1 VKKLL
6 VTLSLVAMT
15 SLCHAEG
22 TIQFANSVLTK
33 VRMET
38 LAGES
43 FVAPTDIPI
52 HYGVFFGADAESL
65 STSPDSPLGITHPTL
80 PGIIATANVFH
91 LTGTQS
97 GQTVFL
103 QICGWSA
110 EFGTDWQT
118 ASISDGAWFGET
130 GILPVRLGPDEGPA
144 EVIWTNIPQPSDP
157 PRPDRLMSLVLHTV
171 PEPSTLALGALGGMA
186 LLFGRR
192 IVRRSF

>member
-1 VKKLL
+1 MKELL
-6 VTLSLVAMT
+6 ITLGLVAMT
-15 SLCHAEG
+15 AFCHAEG

-33 VRMET
+33 VRMES
-38 LAGES
+38 LSGES
-43 FVAPTDIPI
+43 FVAPTDILI

-65 STSPDSPLGITHPTL
+65 STSPDLPLGITHSRL
-80 PGIIATANVFH
+80 PGIIAAANVFH

-103 QICGWSA
+103 QIRGWSA
-110 EFGTDWQT
+110 EFGTDWQA

-130 GILPVRLGPDEGPA
+130 RILPFRLGPDEGPA
-144 EVIWTNIPQPSDP
+144 AVIWTSIPQPSDP
-157 PRPDRLMSLVLHTV
+157 PRPERLMSLVLHTV

-192 IVRRSF
+192 IVRKSL